1 MNKSKKGSLKYLD
14 TSAKLF
20 EELKIQKPVWWTL
33 LKNDDEIYIDI
44 RKNNYINAY
53 FFGGS
58 IVKLEFKKNRFVGE
72 IHQKYFDNHCLSGEI
87 IKNDNKKYVRVNLN
101 ALDERMLDSIK
112 KRINEDY
119 LGQRTGERPS
129 EKYIQGKIIKNNP
142 NIIDSEFQYNQ
153 NSNNE
158 ELRVD
163 LVELSD
169 GVLSFIELKRI
180 DDRRLRIDE
189 KRNSG
194 TPEIIVQINK
204 YREFIKKNEE
214 DIKDYYNRLLKIKQ
228 SLGLNVVENKILFVN
243 NNPKLIIANSYSK
256 KTRKRDERIRDIEK
270 LLLKHGIDYTIMPWN

>member
-1 MNKSKKGSLKYLD
+1 MNKSKNGSLKYLD

-72 IHQKYFDNHCLSGEI
+72 IHQKYLDNHCLSGEI
-87 IKNDNKKYVRVNLN
+87 IKNNNKKYVRINLN
-101 ALDERMLDSIK
+101 ALDETMLDSIK

-119 LGQRTGERPS
+119 LGPRTGERPS

-270 LLLKHGIDYTIMPWN
+270 LLQKHGIDYTIIPWN

>member
-1 MNKSKKGSLKYLD
+1 MSKSKKGSLKYLD

-20 EELKIQKPVWWTL
+20 EELKIQNPVWWTL

-72 IHQKYFDNHCLSGEI
+72 IHQKYFDNHFLSGEI
-87 IKNDNKKYVRVNLN
+87 IKNNNKKYVRINLN

-119 LGQRTGERPS
+119 LRQITGERPA
-129 EKYIQGKIIKNNP
+129 EKYIQGKIINNNP

-158 ELRVD
+158 KLRID
-163 LVELSD
+163 LVELSE

-180 DDRRLRIDE
+180 DDCRLRVDE
-189 KRNSG
+189 KRNPV
-194 TPEIIVQINK
+194 TPEIIAQICK
-204 YREFIKKNEE
+204 YREFIKKHED
-214 DIKDYYNRLLKIKQ
+214 DIKDYYYKLLKIKQ
-228 SLGLNVVENKILFVN
+228 SLGLIVLENKILFIN
-243 NNPKLIIANSYSK
+243 YTPKLIIADSYVK
-256 KTRKRDERIRDIEK
+256 KALKREQRIRDIEK
-270 LLLKHGIDYTIMPWN
+270 LLQKNNIDYTIIPWK